1 MNIGSFDILMQLLRD
16 RSTFL
21 MEIEQQKS
29 LDKKIISLLFCS
41 SIFLSLY
48 GAIIG
53 STNGVL
59 QMVSSA
65 FKLPALYL
73 LTLLICLPTLYFLDI
88 IFGSKRIFTQYLALL
103 MASMAMISVML
114 FGFAPITLFFR
125 LSINDYRF
133 FILLNLIVLSLTG
146 IIGIKFFHRSMI
158 SLIEGEEKSE
168 QEDNLATSKNNLVEA
183 KLSHNRH
190 KLIKAWLFLYG
201 FVGSQLGWTLRP
213 FFGFPDLP
221 FSLFREIES
230 NFYVEVVKIIG
241 TFLGL
246 K

>member
-1 MNIGSFDILMQLLRD
+1 MNIASFDILMQLLRD

-21 MEIEQQKS
+21 TEIEQQKH
-29 LDKKIISLLFCS
+29 LDRKIISLLFCS
-41 SIFLSLY
+41 SIFLALY

-53 STNGVL
+53 STNGIL
-59 QMVSSA
+59 QTVASA

-103 MASMAMISVML
+103 MASMALISVML

-133 FILLNLIVLSLTG
+133 FILLNLIVLILTG
-146 IIGIKFFHRSMI
+146 IIGIKFFYRSML
-158 SLIEGEEKSE
+158 SLIEQEEKYE
-168 QEDNLATSKNNLVEA
+168 QEAKLLTSKDNLVEV
-183 KLSHNRH
+183 KLLRNRH

-201 FVGSQLGWTLRP
+201 IVGSQLGWTLRP
-213 FFGFPDLP
+213 FFGYPEIP
-221 FSLFREIES
+221 FTLFRKIES
-230 NFYVEVVKIIG
+230 NFYVEVLKIIS
-241 TFLGL
+241 TFLGFN
-246 K
+246 

>member
-16 RSTFL
+16 RINFFT
-21 MEIEQQKS
+21 EIEQQKN

-41 SIFLSLY
+41 SLFLALY

-53 STNGVL
+53 STNGGL
-59 QMVSSA
+59 QMLASA

-88 IFGSKRIFTQYLALL
+88 IFGSKRTFNQYLALL

-114 FGFAPITLFFR
+114 FGFAPVTLFFR

-133 FILLNLIVLSLTG
+133 FLLLNLVVLSITG
-146 IIGIKFFHRSMI
+146 LIGIKFFYRSMI
-158 SLIEGEEKSE
+158 SLIEKEEAEEK
-168 QEDNLATSKNNLVEA
+168 A
-183 KLSHNRH
+183 KSIAELDKQTEIKLLHNRH

-213 FFGFPDLP
+213 FFGSPDLP

-230 NFYVEVVKIIG
+230 NFYIEVVKIIG
-241 TFLGL
+241 AFLGL
-246 K
+246 N

>member
-16 RSTFL
+16 RPVFFT
-21 MEIEQQKS
+21 EIEQQKN

-41 SIFLSLY
+41 SLFLALY

-53 STNGVL
+53 STNGIL

-88 IFGSKRIFTQYLALL
+88 IFGSKRVFNQYLALL

-114 FGFAPITLFFR
+114 FGFAPVTLFFR

-133 FILLNLIVLSLTG
+133 FILLNLVVLSLTG
-146 IIGIKFFHRSMI
+146 VIGIKFFYRSMI
-158 SLIEGEEKSE
+158 SLIEKEKEIES
-168 QEDNLATSKNNLVEA
+168 EA
-183 KLSHNRH
+183 KSSPNRY
-190 KLIKAWLFLYG
+190 KLITAWLFLYG

-213 FFGFPDLP
+213 FFGSPDLA

-230 NFYVEVVKIIG
+230 NFYIEVFKIIG
-241 TFLGL
+241 AFLGL
-246 K
+246 N

>member
-16 RSTFL
+16 RLTFFT
-21 MEIEQQKS
+21 EIEQQKN

-41 SIFLSLY
+41 SLFLALY

-53 STNGVL
+53 STNGIL

-73 LTLLICLPTLYFLDI
+73 LTLLICLPTLYFFDV
-88 IFGSKRIFTQYLALL
+88 IFGSKRVFTQYLALL

-114 FGFAPITLFFR
+114 FGFAPVTLFFR

-133 FILLNLIVLSLTG
+133 FILLNLVVLSLTG
-146 IIGIKFFHRSMI
+146 IIGIKFFYRSMI
-158 SLIEGEEKSE
+158 SLIEKEEPK
-168 QEDNLATSKNNLVEA
+168 QEAKLVADKDNLVEN
-183 KLSHNRH
+183 KLLQNRH

-213 FFGFPDLP
+213 IFGSSNLP
-221 FSLFREIES
+221 FELFREIES

-246 K
+246 N